1 VISTPR
7 GWVDVDQI
15 VCKAPLEFA
24 GRVFCTDPIIL
35 KGQGIDVIL
44 GMSWM
49 KLHRVVLDIA
59 GRLVRLGSPVFGKV
73 ILHLP
78 AVSQIMASLHHIV
91 ELKFSDVFPD
101 DLPRMPSERV
111 IKFKIELQPG
121 TAPIAKAP

>member
-1 VISTPR
+1 
-7 GWVDVDQI
+7 VDRI
-15 VCKAPLEFA
+15 VCKAPLEFT

-59 GRLVRLGSPVFGKV
+59 GRLVRLDSPMFGKV

-111 IKFKIELQPG
+111 IKFKIELQPD